1 MKHKFLIGLVI
12 LLSTIHNPQSTL
24 LAAEDISF
32 KASAPAQVILN
43 KPFQLTFTVNHKA
56 SNIQPA
62 AWEHFEVLAGPYT
75 SQSQSTSFVNG
86 QMSSSFSLT
95 YTYTLLPTEEGTFA
109 INPATITVSGDT
121 YRSNGLKITVL
132 PADEPRDPS
141 AAGNPSGQIS
151 NQQSTISN
159 QQSQNIFIRTIVN
172 KTNVSEQEAIYLCYK
187 LYFADVDV
195 AQFTNNTKIPE
206 FTGFLK
212 QELENGEIQTELE
225 HFNGRNYQ
233 AAVLYKTILYP
244 QHSGDIKID
253 PASFEAIL
261 RVQNRAQI
269 RSIFDDFFGS
279 YTNVARTL
287 TAPGVTIHVRALPS
301 GKPEGF
307 SGAVGTFKLTS
318 HISPSQPID
327 PSASQPVTS
336 NLKANE
342 AVTIKLD
349 IQGSGNMK
357 LIKTPA
363 IDWPE
368 GFEPYDP
375 KVTNNF
381 KTTTAGVSGTKSI
394 EYLAIPRAAGQ
405 YLIPSIHFAYYD
417 TQAKAYKTLST
428 PEYTVNVQRDGN
440 SSSASSASGLSAAG
454 GLSGEAGPSARSAV
468 LKEDI
473 HHLGSDIRYI
483 HTAEPHPSAAG
494 GLTAK
499 RSYSDSGLTGEAGP
513 SAQRSFSAAVLYGY
527 LLPLVIALLAFLFLR
542 KYAKEHANAAHVRY
556 KKANKVA
563 QKRLRQAERLLKT
576 NDLSHFYEEL
586 ERALWQYL
594 SDRLRIQTASL
605 NKENIASVLQSKQVN
620 SDLIARVNNVI
631 TTTQIARY
639 TSFSAQP
646 SEEAQ
651 QLYNQTIELINDLE
665 NQKL

>member
-1 MKHKFLIGLVI
+1 MKHKFLIGALLTL
-12 LLSTIHNPQSTL
+12 LLSSIHPFSLSAKTE
-24 LAAEDISF
+24 EDISF

-141 AAGNPSGQIS
+141 NSPQRGEQQTSSPSREGQEGS
-151 NQQSTISN
+151 
-159 QQSQNIFIRTIVN
+159 NIFIRTIVN

-405 YLIPSIHFAYYD
+405 YLIPSIRFAYYD

-440 SSSASSASGLSAAG
+440 SSSSASGLVTSSPSGG
-454 GLSGEAGPSARSAV
+454 GLEGATRSTGV

-483 HTAEPHPSAAG
+483 HTAEP
-494 GLTAK
+494 
-499 RSYSDSGLTGEAGP
+499 RP
-513 SAQRSFSAAVLYGY
+513 SAQRSFSDSGLSAKRSYSAAVLYGY

-563 QKRLRQAERLLKT
+563 QKRLRQAERLLKV

-646 SEEAQ
+646 AEEAQ

>member
-1 MKHKFLIGLVI
+1 MKHKFLIGL
-12 LLSTIHNPQSTL
+12 LLTLLLYSPTPLL
-24 LAAEDISF
+24 LAAEDITF
-32 KASAPAQVILN
+32 QASAPSQVILN

-62 AWEHFEVLAGPYT
+62 AWDHFEVLAGPYT

-86 QMSSSFSLT
+86 RMSSSYALT
-95 YTYTLLPTEEGTFA
+95 YTYTLLPTEEGTFN
-109 INPATITVSGDT
+109 INPATITVNGDT

-132 PADEPRDPS
+132 PADEPRESPSGAAGHTAQRSVSASGQS
-141 AAGNPSGQIS
+141 AAGG
-151 NQQSTISN
+151 
-159 QQSQNIFIRTIVN
+159 QNIFIRTIVN
-172 KTNVSEQEAIYLCYK
+172 KTNVCEQEAIYLCYK

-225 HFNGRNYQ
+225 HYNGRNYQ
-233 AAVLYKTILYP
+233 SAVLYKTILYP

-279 YTNVARTL
+279 YTNVAQML

-301 GKPEGF
+301 GKPDGF
-307 SGAVGTFKLTS
+307 SGAVGTFKLTANL
-318 HISPSQPID
+318 SP
-327 PSASQPVTS
+327 ASGKV
-336 NLKANE
+336 KANE

-417 TQAKAYKTLST
+417 TQAKAYKTLSS
-428 PEYTVNVQRDGN
+428 PEYTINVLRDGN
-440 SSSASSASGLSAAG
+440 SLSASSASGLSAAG
-454 GLSGEAGPSARSAV
+454 GPTGEAGPSARSAV

-483 HTAEPHPSAAG
+483 HTAEPRRTAQRSNSASG
-494 GLTAK
+494 PTAK
-499 RSYSDSGLTGEAGP
+499 RSYSE
-513 SAQRSFSAAVLYGY
+513 AVLYGY
-527 LLPLVIALLAFLFLR
+527 LLPLLLALITYLIAR
-542 KYAKEHANAAHVRY
+542 HYTKEHANAAHVRY

-563 QKRLRQAERLLKT
+563 QKRLRQAEQLLKA
-576 NDLSHFYEEL
+576 NNLSHFYEEL

-594 SDRLRIQTASL
+594 SDRLRIQTADL
-605 NKENIASVLQSKQVN
+605 NKENITSVLQSKHV
-620 SDLIARVNNVI
+620 SAELIAAVNEVI

-646 SEEAQ
+646 TQEAQ
-651 QLYNQTIELINDLE
+651 QLYNQTIELINNLE
-665 NQKL
+665 NQTL